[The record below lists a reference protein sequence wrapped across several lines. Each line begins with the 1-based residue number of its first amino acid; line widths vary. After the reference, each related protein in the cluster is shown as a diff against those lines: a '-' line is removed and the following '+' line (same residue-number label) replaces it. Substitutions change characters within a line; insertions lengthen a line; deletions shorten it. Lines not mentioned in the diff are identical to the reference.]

1 MLMTGFNLARKV
13 KRSYKKEKGQG
24 MTEYILIV
32 LLIAIA
38 LIAVFG
44 VFRNKLIK
52 GVKTAG
58 QQIESVT
65 NQSNESL
72 PAKESSGE

>member
-1 MLMTGFNLARKV
+1 MVLFNLTPKAGKDGQ
-13 KRSYKKEKGQG
+13 KGQG

-32 LLIAIA
+32 LLVAIA

-65 NQSNESL
+65 SQSNETA
-72 PAKESSGE
+72 PEKESSGQ

>member
-1 MLMTGFNLARKV
+1 MVYFNLVRYAG
-13 KRSYKKEKGQG
+13 RSAKEEKGQG

-32 LLIAIA
+32 LLVAIA

-58 QQIESVT
+58 SQIESVT
-65 NQSNESL
+65 NQSNEGAPS
-72 PAKESSGE
+72 KESSGE

>member
-1 MLMTGFNLARKV
+1 MVHINLVERC
-13 KRSYKKEKGQG
+13 KKHGREKGQS

-52 GVKTAG
+52 GVKTAS
-58 QQIESVT
+58 QQIEGVT
-65 NQSNESL
+65 NQSNESV
-72 PAKESSGE
+72 PEKESSGQ

>member
-1 MLMTGFNLARKV
+1 MVYFNLERWA
-13 KRSYKKEKGQG
+13 KRPDKKEKGQG

-32 LLIAIA
+32 LLVAIA

-65 NQSNESL
+65 NQSNEGA
-72 PAKESSGE
+72 PDKESSGE

>member
-1 MLMTGFNLARKV
+1 MEENMVLFNLTSKA
-13 KRSYKKEKGQG
+13 ENDGQKGQG

-32 LLIAIA
+32 LLVAIA

-65 NQSNESL
+65 TQSNEGV
-72 PAKESSGE
+72 PEKESSGQ